1 MSIPTTRKD
10 DFDYYEANHDW
21 AGNRELTD
29 THEIIQFHKN
39 ATVRIWYNEQPQY
52 NIDVSMLEAAL
63 SEKTKAVMLA
73 HTLGNPFDLKS
84 VKEFCT
90 RHGLWLVE
98 DNCDALGTKYT
109 LDGNEQIGRAH
120 V

>member
-39 ATVRIWYNEQPQY
+39 ATVRIWYNEQNDSYDPHWHT
-52 NIDVSMLEAAL
+52 AAGEL
-63 SEKTKAVMLA
+63 L
-73 HTLGNPFDLKS
+73 
-84 VKEFCT
+84 
-90 RHGLWLVE
+90 
-98 DNCDALGTKYT
+98 
-109 LDGNEQIGRAH
+109 
-120 V
+120 